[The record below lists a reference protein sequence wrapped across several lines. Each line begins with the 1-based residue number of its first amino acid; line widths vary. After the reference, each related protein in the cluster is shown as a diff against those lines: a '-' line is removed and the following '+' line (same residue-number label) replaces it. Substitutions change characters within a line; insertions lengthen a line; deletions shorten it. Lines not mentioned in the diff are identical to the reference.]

1 MSVTISGDGTITGL
15 SAGGLPDGTVT
26 AADLAAGA
34 ARANFGAGAVLQ
46 VVSGFTDNYLTS
58 TAQDTSWVTLTGLT
72 ASITPSSASSKIL
85 IMCHIGKLSNAS
97 GSTLDDDR
105 QMNVLL
111 SKVGITDLGIG
122 KAFGSRMRVTTGVND
137 GPHHVAGRGGTG
149 CAFQYLDSP
158 ATTSSITYQ
167 VYASGHS
174 GELWAWN
181 RAAETTDSG
190 DAPQATTGSGITLM
204 EISG

>member
-1 MSVTISGDGTITGL
+1 MSNARNLAKLKPSSTGL
-15 SAGGLPDGTVT
+15 IGVEDLESSLDLTGKTVT
-26 AADLAAGA
+26 LPAGV
-34 ARANFGAGAVLQ
+34 GGKVLQ
-46 VVSGFTDNYLTS
+46 VLSGFTDNYLTS
-58 TAQDTSWVTLTGLT
+58 TAQDSDWVSLTGLT
-72 ASITPSSASSKIL
+72 ASITPSSTSSKIL
-85 IMCHIGKLSNAS
+85 IMCHIGKLSNAQGTS
-97 GSTLDDDR
+97 LDDDR

-111 SKVGITDLGIG
+111 SRGSTDLGIG

-137 GPHHVAGRGGTG
+137 GPHHAAGRGGTG

-181 RAAETTDSG
+181 RAAETVDSG